1 MSRIISLCLAL
12 AMVFSLV
19 PSAYAI
25 DPDYRDRVESIG
37 IVFDHDSHTAWTEF
51 WDSASYGGFEGVT
64 SAIYWKVVDTAARSF
79 EYGRVDSFADLSR
92 MASQFNYSFINE
104 MVNLVSTFSPVHE
117 LSFYLTVKYDENL
130 GVYRL
135 FNDYYDIWFVGRN
148 SAFPYYIADE
158 AVDGG
163 NNIGG
168 DHWAHI
174 SEIDKSQIIILSE
187 ADLRKLGEEVARNVG
202 PRPLQLHNMTSNYKG
217 IYQYKS
223 SDSLGV
229 KGGDYYWVDE
239 KNRPYCCQIEPDN
252 FGINLPQDYYTED
265 DDDDGKY
272 DDGSGDDGNDDDY
285 EVGDTFGDLLVDI
298 TENQIYD
305 ITTGDFNF
313 IDKIIYDESTK
324 TYNIDAHK
332 EYEFDIETNNYYY
345 YEFNYEYTYHV
356 NYTSV
361 TYIGQT
367 AEYNKT
373 YEFYYQL
380 PDGRSSADLTVEELQ
395 ALNTQIDVLPY
406 IRSAD
411 DTSIRALY
419 HFDGDNLDSSYWS
432 YAGSFDWISGA
443 SLTYMD
449 AGAFN
454 GALFLDETAH
464 EFNVN
469 LPSNLGSS
477 DFTLQFR
484 YYQSATIAPVTDS
497 HISIGS
503 TQIMQLSGDAFILSD
518 GTTVPTSIG
527 QWTELCFMRKGNT
540 LYYLYNGVCIG
551 SVTFAGT
558 ASDVISFVFG
568 TEQQT
573 YKYFDELR
581 VTSKALYD
589 PAIGYTPTS
598 VPYDTNLALV
608 LPDSKLPIADAYWD
622 IKSSKENLLTEP
634 GLDHW
639 VNVGEEKENFHIANA
654 DLSSGGS
661 LVSPSAASGA
671 VSATFPYSG
680 FPYFYVNDGSFIDS
694 GLSGTIISNPSL
706 TFSGKPLEFDT
717 RSYSTKAGSN
727 TYYYDLLTYGLIL
740 DFDVYCSMYTDHWSK
755 KFFDMTGVYT
765 FSMVFSDGT
774 VESFTFVPGAP
785 SSTVMGGY
793 SVAVAATGI
802 NSVGTGAKYFT
813 RYSLVIKPPEMDAA
827 GKEFVYLELVEGDS
841 TDLTAEYVE
850 SVVVMDKDDLNT
862 PSLAVRTDINI
873 TGYQIGGVRPSLPTK
888 GHVWALVEDGLI
900 TSLQIYNGQAWE
912 SVDGRIWTGSRWVPY
927 YAYDVILLKDLY
939 DVVESDPSLDYIYT
953 ESGFWKWL
961 QGAWGNMMDKLDD
974 IHDAIANGD
983 FGSGS
988 GSGPNVNPDIP
999 SEDKGTF
1006 LESLGNIFLSIF
1018 GSLGDLLTGIFSF
1031 FSDTVFGGIKNF
1043 FSVFT
1048 DGSLFEGFQQTDEE
1062 GNTTIA
1068 LPEGVSAVFAFFA
1081 GLFLVLPE
1089 EIRLILF
1096 FAIGLLIFMGVL
1108 KVVIS

>member
-1 MSRIISLCLAL
+1 MKKIISAVLAACILISLCTPFAFAADDTARTSAVDVLYDAGSVNFWNDYWNSHITTSS
-12 AMVFSLV
+12 AAERWGRVTDVFSTCSV
-19 PSAYAI
+19 
-25 DPDYRDRVESIG
+25 
-37 IVFDHDSHTAWTEF
+37 
-51 WDSASYGGFEGVT
+51 
-64 SAIYWKVVDTAARSF
+64 
-79 EYGRVDSFADLSR
+79 GRVDSFNVLSSYAAR
-92 MASQFNYSFINE
+92 FNLRLGSGKAW
-104 MVNLVSTFSPVHE
+104 VSTFFDGV
-117 LSFYLTVKYDENL
+117 YMQTVVAFDESL
-130 GVYRL
+130 GVYRIRDTISGL
-135 FNDYYDIWFVGRN
+135 WLVDRNGAFAYYKPEEVVENQRID
-148 SAFPYYIADE
+148 
-158 AVDGG
+158 
-163 NNIGG
+163 G

-174 SEIDKSQIIILSE
+174 SDIDNSRINLISE
-187 ADLRKLGEEVARNVG
+187 EALFLLAISVRKNVG
-202 PRPLQLHNMTSNYKG
+202 PESLHVNFFGDNYKG
-217 IYQYKS
+217 VYYWNS
-223 SDSLGV
+223 SDSPGI
-229 KGGDYYWVDE
+229 KGGDYYWVD
-239 KNRPYCCQIEPDN
+239 KYNHPYCCQREPDN

-272 DDGSGDDGNDDDY
+272 DDESSDDGNDDDY

-497 HISIGS
+497 HISIGN

-551 SVTFAGT
+551 SVPFAGT

-639 VNVGEEKENFHIANA
+639 VNVGEENENLHISESGIIHTDSTGSASSTTWPYAN
-654 DLSSGGS
+654 
-661 LVSPSAASGA
+661 PSAWLNKQYTFLNS
-671 VSATFPYSG
+671 SAA
-680 FPYFYVNDGSFIDS
+680 GS
-694 GLSGTIISNPSL
+694 SL
-706 TFSGKPLEFDT
+706 TNTGTAGEAVTDVAPFKYIWST
-717 RSYSTKAGSN
+717 RPATSQYLDC
-727 TYYYDLLTYGLIL
+727 YDPSYGLIFPL
-740 DFDVYCSMYTDHWSK
+740 CIGTYRSTAIYNSWLTASS
-755 KFFDMTGVYT
+755 TYT
-765 FSMVFSDGT
+765 FSMVFSDGS
-774 VESFTFVPGAP
+774 VESFSFVPSTD
-785 SSTVMGGY
+785 SSGTLGGY
-793 SVAVAATGI
+793 SVKVFATDAYPSSSFSG
-802 NSVGTGAKYFT
+802 NPLP
-813 RYSLVIKPPEMDAA
+813 RYLVVKPPEQGMT
-827 GKEFVYLELVEGDS
+827 GKEFVYMELVEGDS

-850 SVVVMDKDDLNT
+850 SVVAMDKDDLNT

-873 TGYQIGGVRPSLPTK
+873 TGYQIGGVRPSLPAK

-974 IHDAIANGD
+974 IHDAIVNGD